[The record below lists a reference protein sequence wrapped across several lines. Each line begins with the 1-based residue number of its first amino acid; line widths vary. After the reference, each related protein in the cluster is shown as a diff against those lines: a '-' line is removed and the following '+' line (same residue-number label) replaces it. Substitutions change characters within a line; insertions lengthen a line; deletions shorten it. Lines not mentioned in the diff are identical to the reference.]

1 MKQLEICYSPGLAP
15 AYDFEEKTVVVTD
28 IFRATSCMVSGIASG
43 LKAIVPVLTLE
54 EVPPFK
60 EQGFLTAGERNG
72 VKIPAFDFGNSPF
85 DFMQA
90 EYKGRSVVMTTTNG
104 TKAIDCAKSGNE
116 ILIGAFLNISA
127 VAKILRESS
136 KDVVVLCAG
145 WKNRFNLEDT
155 LFAGA
160 LATMLSSEFDVSSDE
175 TRAAMLL
182 YEQAKNNLLG
192 FLEVSSHAQRLGKL
206 NGGKDIAFCLKHDEF
221 DSVPVLKN
229 NQLIKYE

>member
-1 MKQLEICYSPGLAP
+1 M
-15 AYDFEEKTVVVTD
+15 
-28 IFRATSCMVSGIASG
+28 
-43 LKAIVPVLTLE
+43 
-54 EVPPFK
+54 
-60 EQGFLTAGERNG
+60 
-72 VKIPAFDFGNSPF
+72 
-85 DFMQA
+85 
-90 EYKGRSVVMTTTNG
+90 
-104 TKAIDCAKSGNE
+104 
-116 ILIGAFLNISA
+116 NISA
-127 VAKILRESS
+127 VAKVLSESS
-136 KDVVVLCAG
+136 KDVVILCAG

-160 LATMLSSEFDVSSDE
+160 LASILSSEFDVTSDE

-182 YEQAKNNLLG
+182 FEQAKDDLLG